1 MFIKTALIILLTVT
15 YIECDCK
22 PSITQVVG
30 SKAPK
35 GGPLCAGAL
44 IFEDNFDRVDT
55 SKWKFANTL
64 AGGGNSEFQWYP
76 GKTDKNVFTKDGK
89 IHFVPTLTS
98 DEFGEAFLTSGH
110 AVIPPNQCT
119 QSNWHGCDRQGT
131 RDNIINPI
139 RSTRIDT
146 RNSFAFKFGV
156 AEIRAKLP
164 AGDWLWP
171 AIWLFYKI
179 LN

>member
-1 MFIKTALIILLTVT
+1 MFLKTGFLILLAVT
-15 YIECDCK
+15 YIECYCK
-22 PSITQVVG
+22 PSITTVVG
-30 SKAPK
+30 SRAPQ
-35 GGPLCAGAL
+35 GGPICAGAL
-44 IFEDNFDRVDT
+44 IFEDNFDHIDT
-55 SKWKFANTL
+55 SKWKFENTL
-64 AGGGNSEFQWYP
+64 AGGGNWEFQWYP
-76 GKTDKNVFTKDGK
+76 GKTDKNVYTKDGN

-98 DEFGEAFLTSGH
+98 DEFGEAYLTSGH

-119 QSNWHGCDRQGT
+119 QSNWYGCDRQGT
-131 RDNIINPI
+131 RDHIINPI

-171 AIWLFYKI
+171 AIW
-179 LN
+179 